1 MPRDPPVWCEA
12 ETGFAANI
20 TPELPAERVTSVSTD
35 GGGPLSPLAHG
46 WWERSGRYG
55 GNKSGTA
62 EVCSSPLS
70 LNRGKGDFFTGEK
83 TSFFLPKGLQAA
95 ARIIFAQSTKIP
107 HLQPERN
114 FSPRTCRGE
123 K

>member
-1 MPRDPPVWCEA
+1 MGTSSPGLSVPRDPPVWCEA

-70 LNRGKGDFFTGEK
+70 LNRGKGDFYWRKNFVF
-83 TSFFLPKGLQAA
+83 SAKGIAGCCAHNFCAEHKNSTLAA
-95 ARIIFAQSTKIP
+95 
-107 HLQPERN
+107 
-114 FSPRTCRGE
+114 
-123 K
+123 

>member
-1 MPRDPPVWCEA
+1 MGTSSPGLSVPRDPPVWCEA

-20 TPELPAERVTSVSTD
+20 TPELPAERVASVSTD

-70 LNRGKGDFFTGEK
+70 LNRDKGDFFTGEK
-83 TSFFLPKGLQAA
+83 LLPARTGVTDCHNQSADWSRNDSF
-95 ARIIFAQSTKIP
+95 
-107 HLQPERN
+107 
-114 FSPRTCRGE
+114 
-123 K
+123 